1 MQRTKSKWLEPHM
14 VQYKTL
20 TLQSQYRDPSGH
32 FAAPGWYV
40 PNQRVPAGMINK
52 AHNQMPKHLEG
63 TVKCNI
69 LRKIL

>member
-1 MQRTKSKWLEPHM
+1 M

-52 AHNQMPKHLEG
+52 AQSDAKTFG
-63 TVKCNI
+63 RDCQVQ
-69 LRKIL
+69 